1 MHMKRLLDNPLAIVL
16 GPIILMWAL
25 FFTVSLAVHIDGHTW
40 VLAIEVIALALQALL
55 LYRLSARIRNNEA
68 QLARKQPSDRTSGK
82 LKALAVLLVLLF
94 LASNAAIRFFGSEM
108 LNPGIRML
116 LRAST
121 FMAFILPYGFIWSV
135 TRGSKG

>member
-1 MHMKRLLDNPLAIVL
+1 MCHTFLTESGKHNYEVDFLIADGDKISPVEVKSSGYKAHASLDA
-16 GPIILMWAL
+16 
-25 FFTVSLAVHIDGHTW
+25 FCKKF
-40 VLAIEVIALALQALL
+40 
-55 LYRLSARIRNNEA
+55 SARIRNNEA

-116 LRAST
+116 LRASI

-135 TRGSKG
+135 TRGSKE